1 MEEQYHTKS
10 FVYLTSPGVSLWICF
25 PNLPLMSTCIQI
37 NNLFFSNL
45 FPVELLYSVSNHISF
60 LNATFELDV
69 PGVGCSTKNNFSALG
84 LLCGSIFQICK
95 LMFINEYMYSNK
107 HYLFSA
113 IFVSF
118 LVKLLMLHS
127 IVPYFE
133 PATELKCCHANQIFW
148 AILLCE
154 AVNLS
159 GQMKS

>member
-1 MEEQYHTKS
+1 MEEQYHT

-25 PNLPLMSTCIQI
+25 PNLPLMSTCIPI

-45 FPVELLYSVSNHISF
+45 FPVELLYSVSNHIS
-60 LNATFELDV
+60 LLSAIFELDI

-84 LLCGSIFQICK
+84 LVSANWCL
-95 LMFINEYMYSNK
+95 LMSTCTVYSNK

-118 LVKLLMLHS
+118 LVKLLTLHS
-127 IVPYFE
+127 FVPYFG

-154 AVNLS
+154 AVNFS